1 MNVFGFL
8 STIIICATIIVVTW
22 FMFNKTLNIKVT
34 KAEEQPKPPVFVTN
48 PVDADE
54 ARKKLEEEINK
65 DRPII
70 SMDSVIRSANEMMGI
85 ETLSDEEDKAN
96 G

>member
-8 STIIICATIIVVTW
+8 STIFICATVVAVTW
-22 FMFNKTLNIKVT
+22 FMFNKTLNIKIT
-34 KAEEQPKPPVFVTN
+34 RAEEQPKPPMFVTK

-65 DRPII
+65 DRPVI
-70 SMDSVIRSANEMMGI
+70 SMDSVIKSANEVMGI
-85 ETLSDEEDKAN
+85 ETINNEEDVN